1 MTAPNAPVYIACI
14 GSRETPLDILAWMQ
28 ATGEQFVRDGHH
40 IITGN
45 APGADQAW
53 AAGGNKVDPTHVT
66 LCLPWASFE
75 NKAVHF
81 KNTIRVLADK
91 MTDVER
97 HRYYDVAEA
106 AHPAWTQMTPG
117 GQRLHA
123 RNAMIVQ
130 EARLVFGYCTAS
142 SGGTY
147 GAFRIARQM
156 EIPCYDVGDRKVRA
170 KVDELVDLAVRR

>member
-1 MTAPNAPVYIACI
+1 VTLSAPIYIACI
-14 GSRETPLDILAWMQ
+14 GSRETPSDILAWMT
-28 ATGEQFVRDGHH
+28 AMGGQFVRSGYR

-53 AAGGNKVDPTHVT
+53 AAGGNKIDPAKVT

-75 NKAVHF
+75 NRAVHF
-81 KNTIRVLADK
+81 QNTIRVLADK

-97 HRYYDVAEA
+97 HRYYDVAA
-106 AHPAWTQMTPG
+106 AVHPAWEHMTPG

-142 SGGTY
+142 SGGTLS
-147 GAFRIARQM
+147 AFRIAREMQ
-156 EIPCYDVGDRKVRA
+156 IPCYDVSERSVRA
-170 KVDELVDLAVRR
+170 KVDELIDKAVRR